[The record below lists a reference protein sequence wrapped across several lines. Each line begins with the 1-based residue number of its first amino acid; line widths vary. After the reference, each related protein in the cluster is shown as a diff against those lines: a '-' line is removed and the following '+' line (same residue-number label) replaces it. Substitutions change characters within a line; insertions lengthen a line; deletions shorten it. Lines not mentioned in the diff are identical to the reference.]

1 MKVKM
6 VGISIDTLLRTE
18 WIFPIF
24 LGVIFLA
31 SLFAKKIRLPYTMV
45 LVGIGIAVSLIHTS
59 GFGIF
64 NTSKFHVNPKLI
76 LYFIVPPLIYEAM
89 MKIDREQFKTVRIS
103 SLLLATLGVVL
114 ATLVGGLLLSY
125 VAGLPTIVAFAFAAL
140 IAPTDAAIVI
150 QVFKK
155 VKVPGALAMLMES
168 EASFNDAVGLI
179 LFSSIIAIAAAQ
191 GSVLGSS
198 DTIGQININ
207 IPEQMVHFA
216 IVFFG
221 GIAVGLGFAVGA
233 RFLIKLMDEPLAE
246 TALSVAVLF
255 GSVVV
260 ANSLQ
265 FSGLV
270 AAAASGLYFGN
281 LVMKG
286 KGIMSEK
293 TLVYSSNFWEMIA
306 FFANSVAFLYLG
318 LSMDIQNMGK
328 NLPLIAMAFGVVLA
342 ARAAST
348 YPILAATHR
357 FTHEKWPSAWR
368 HVVMLGGMRGALS
381 VALVATLPDSNFKNI
396 LEPITF
402 GVVLSSL
409 IIQYPLLARYIKK
422 AFPETA
428 MPQ

>member
-1 MKVKM
+1 MADV
-6 VGISIDTLLRTE
+6 SIGTLLRTE
-18 WIFPIF
+18 WIIPIF
-24 LGVIFLA
+24 LGMIFLA
-31 SLFAKKIRLPYTMV
+31 SLLAKKIRLPYTMI

-64 NTSKFHVNPKLI
+64 NTSTFHVDPKLI

-89 MKIDREQFKTVRIS
+89 MKIDREQFKAIRIS

-114 ATLVGGLLLSY
+114 ATIVGGFLLSY
-125 VAGLPTIVAFAFAAL
+125 VAGLPIIVAFAFAAL

-150 QVFKK
+150 QVFKQ
-155 VKVPGALAMLMES
+155 VKVPKALIMLMES
-168 EASFNDAVGLI
+168 EASFNDAAGLI
-179 LFSSIIAIAAAQ
+179 LFSSIIAIATAQ
-191 GSVLGSS
+191 GSALMSPE
-198 DTIGQININ
+198 TIGQINVN
-207 IPEQMVHFA
+207 ILEQMGHFA

-221 GIAVGLGFAVGA
+221 GIAVGLGFALGA
-233 RFLIKLMDEPLAE
+233 RFLFKLMDEPLAE

-260 ANSLQ
+260 ANALQ
-265 FSGLV
+265 LSGLV
-270 AAAASGLYFGN
+270 AAAAAGLYYGN
-281 LVMKG
+281 LIMKG

-293 TLVYSSNFWEMIA
+293 TLMYSSHFWEIIT

-318 LSMDIQNMGK
+318 LSMDVHDLGK

-348 YPILAATHR
+348 YPILAATNR
-357 FTHEKWPSAWR
+357 FTHEKWPNAWR

-381 VALVATLPDSNFKNI
+381 VALVATLPDSNFKDI

-409 IIQYPLLARYIKK
+409 IVQYPLLSRYIKK
-422 AFPETA
+422 AFPQTTVH
-428 MPQ
+428 Q